1 MTSITNTDCTPL
13 PLPCP
18 LGKRIRFG
26 NVNIKTSGSI
36 NRRLFLAG
44 TGGALLAACGSSDG
58 GSATQDTSV
67 AGASDDSETSTSET
81 STSDGDDFAL
91 IRYFTDPSVTAG
103 LDRRLALGVADI
115 DGTLRADGP
124 DELRAGLLDEQGELI
139 VEVVG
144 QRRTESVALPYY
156 EFRLDVADPAIY
168 TLQVDLDGARAD
180 ASFTVVAAGALPFAG
195 PGDPLE
201 PFDTPTT
208 SDGQGVDPICTRD
221 PGCPFHEMTLT
232 DALATG
238 KPVVYLI
245 GTPAFCQTGTC
256 GPILELL
263 MEVSSDFD
271 DVIFVH
277 SEVFTDN
284 TATTPAPAV
293 DASGLTFEPAI
304 FLVNGDGIVAERLDV
319 VVDVSELRDRIA
331 AIA

>member
-1 MTSITNTDCTPL
+1 MLTSCSL
-13 PLPCP
+13 A
-18 LGKRIRFG
+18 RHIRFKT
-26 NVNIKTSGSI
+26 VNTLSSGSI
-36 NRRLFLAG
+36 SRRVFLAG
-44 TGGALLAACGSSDG
+44 TGGALLVACGSSDG
-58 GSATQDTSV
+58 ASTDQASTDTGASSQDSAALDDSGGGDTST
-67 AGASDDSETSTSET
+67 G
-81 STSDGDDFAL
+81 DGDDFAL
-91 IRYFTDPSVTAG
+91 IRYFTDPSITAG

-115 DGTLRADGP
+115 DGTLRAEGP

-156 EFRLDVADPAIY
+156 EFRLDVADPSIY

-180 ASFTVVAAGALPFAG
+180 ASFTVVEAGTLPFAG

-208 SDGQGVDPICTRD
+208 SDGQGVDPICTRE
-221 PGCPFHEMTLT
+221 PGCPFHEVTLT
-232 DALATG
+232 DALVAG

-263 MEVSSDFD
+263 MEVSGEFD
-271 DVIFVH
+271 DVTFVH
-277 SEVFTDN
+277 SEVYTDN

-304 FLVNGDGIVAERLDV
+304 FLVGADGIVVERLDV

-331 AIA
+331 TIA

>member
-1 MTSITNTDCTPL
+1 M
-13 PLPCP
+13 PCP
-18 LGKRIRFG
+18 LGEHIRFG
-26 NVNIKTSGSI
+26 NVNVITSGSI
-36 NRRLFLAG
+36 SRRLFLVG
-44 TGGALLAACGSSDG
+44 TGGALLAACGSSDD
-58 GSATQDTSV
+58 GSASQDTS
-67 AGASDDSETSTSET
+67 GADATESDDT

-91 IRYFTDPSVTAG
+91 IRYFTDPSITAG
-103 LDRRLALGVADI
+103 PDRRLALGVADI
-115 DGTLRADGP
+115 DGTLRAEGP

-168 TLQVDLDGARAD
+168 TLQVDIDGARAD
-180 ASFTVVAAGALPFAG
+180 ASFTVVEAGALPFAG
-195 PGDPLE
+195 PGDQLE

-208 SDGQGVDPICTRD
+208 SDGRGVDPICTRE
-221 PGCPFHEMTLT
+221 PGCPFHEVTLT

-245 GTPAFCQTGTC
+245 GTPAFCQTATC

-263 MEVSSDFD
+263 IEVAGDFD
-271 DVIFVH
+271 DVTFVH
-277 SEVFTDN
+277 SEVYTDN

-293 DASGLTFEPAI
+293 DASGLTFEPSI
-304 FLVNGDGIVAERLDV
+304 FLVGADGIVVERFDV

-331 AIA
+331 TIA

>member
-1 MTSITNTDCTPL
+1 ML
-13 PLPCP
+13 CP
-18 LGKRIRFG
+18 LGEHIRFG
-26 NVNIKTSGSI
+26 NVNVNTSGSI
-36 NRRLFLAG
+36 SRRLFLAG
-44 TGGALLAACGSSDG
+44 TGGALLAACGSSDN
-58 GSATQDTSV
+58 GSAAQDTS
-67 AGASDDSETSTSET
+67 GADVSESDDS

-91 IRYFTDPSVTAG
+91 IRYFTDPSITAG
-103 LDRRLALGVADI
+103 PDRRLALGVADI
-115 DGTLRADGP
+115 DGTLRAEGP

-180 ASFTVVAAGALPFAG
+180 ASFTVVEAGALPFAG

-208 SDGQGVDPICTRD
+208 SDGRGVDPICTRE
-221 PGCPFHEMTLT
+221 PGCPFHEVTLT

-245 GTPAFCQTGTC
+245 GTPAFCQTATC

-263 MEVSSDFD
+263 IEVAGDFD
-271 DVIFVH
+271 DVTFVH
-277 SEVFTDN
+277 SEVYTDN
-284 TATTPAPAV
+284 TATTSAPAV

-304 FLVNGDGIVAERLDV
+304 FLVGADGIVVERFDV

-331 AIA
+331 TIA